1 MDAETFANDAAALRS
16 APAETPSPAASSDVS
31 EKVRDALIEALP
43 NLAEAELV
51 DLLEFVYTQHSGS
64 NFNADNTSKAH
75 ATAVFVESRP
85 FAISK
90 RGVASLCKL
99 ARYSLEKSEGKP
111 KENNAEHQLWL
122 LMSGALNTA
131 AAIADFDGDAAG
143 MFNAAVNDG
152 VVRGKYVARHF
163 ATVAMRDFV
172 EKTAAQPSVDP
183 TRAPYQKKYL
193 TQENLPTAMIYA
205 TVIAVV
211 LGWALQ
217 QYLLPA

>member
-1 MDAETFANDAAALRS
+1 M
-16 APAETPSPAASSDVS
+16 
-31 EKVRDALIEALP
+31 
-43 NLAEAELV
+43 
-51 DLLEFVYTQHSGS
+51 YTQHSGS

-143 MFNAAVNDG
+143 MFDAAVNDG
-152 VVRGKYVARHF
+152 VARQVRRAPLCHRRDARL
-163 ATVAMRDFV
+163 RREDGG
-172 EKTAAQPSVDP
+172 AALVVDP
-183 TRAPYQKKYL
+183 TRAPYQKS
-193 TQENLPTAMIYA
+193 TSRRRTCRRR
-205 TVIAVV
+205 
-211 LGWALQ
+211 
-217 QYLLPA
+217 

>member
-16 APAETPSPAASSDVS
+16 APAETPAPAASSDVS

-131 AAIADFDGDAAG
+131 AAIADFDGDG
-143 MFNAAVNDG
+143 TID
-152 VVRGKYVARHF
+152 
-163 ATVAMRDFV
+163 
-172 EKTAAQPSVDP
+172 
-183 TRAPYQKKYL
+183 
-193 TQENLPTAMIYA
+193 I
-205 TVIAVV
+205 V
-211 LGWALQ
+211 LGKSGDFGGDLSQLADSGRVASAEKISQAELR
-217 QYLLPA
+217 P

>member
-16 APAETPSPAASSDVS
+16 APAETPAPAASSDVS

-143 MFNAAVNDG
+143 MFDAAVNDG

-172 EKTAAQPSVDP
+172 EKTAAQRELCDAG
-183 TRAPYQKKYL
+183 R
-193 TQENLPTAMIYA
+193 
-205 TVIAVV
+205 TVV
-211 LGWALQ
+211 
-217 QYLLPA
+217 P

>member
-1 MDAETFANDAAALRS
+1 MLSSSRRELTRRRRATARKLPHEDAETYATDAAALRS
-16 APAETPSPAASSDVS
+16 APAETPAPAASSDVS

-143 MFNAAVNDG
+143 MFDAAVNDG
-152 VVRGKYVARHF
+152 VARGKYARAICHR
-163 ATVAMRDFV
+163 RDARLRR
-172 EKTAAQPSVDP
+172 EDGGAALGRPDA
-183 TRAPYQKKYL
+183 RAVPES
-193 TQENLPTAMIYA
+193 TSRRRTCRRR
-205 TVIAVV
+205 
-211 LGWALQ
+211 
-217 QYLLPA
+217 